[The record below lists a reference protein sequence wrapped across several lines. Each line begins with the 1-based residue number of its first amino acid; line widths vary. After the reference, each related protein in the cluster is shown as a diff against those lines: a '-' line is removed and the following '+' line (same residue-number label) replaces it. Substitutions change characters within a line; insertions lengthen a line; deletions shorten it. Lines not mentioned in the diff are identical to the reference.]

1 MLRGMAPRAFLLP
14 YFDAERDEAM
24 LFVAVG
30 VLAVVAAAWLWRGL
44 PRWRG
49 AALPLVAIALIQ
61 LVVGGTVWL
70 RTDAQV
76 AALAARYDSD
86 RSGFQ
91 REEVARMAAVN
102 RNFRVYKAIE
112 IALLAVAVALVV
124 ASRRR
129 AGISD
134 DRRDFWRAFGA
145 GLALQAALMLTLDL
159 FAEAR
164 GGAYAARIESLWR
177 AAPRGRR
184 TAAAAARSRTPA
196 AVPAARACVR
206 ATAADAAG
214 CGQGGRSRASS
225 DRARRRTDRRC

>member
-164 GGAYAARIESLWR
+164 GGAYAARIESL
-177 AAPRGRR
+177 
-184 TAAAAARSRTPA
+184 
-196 AVPAARACVR
+196 
-206 ATAADAAG
+206 
-214 CGQGGRSRASS
+214 
-225 DRARRRTDRRC
+225 